1 MKSLLAALCAATAWF
16 AGAAHAT
23 TISLSP
29 VSQTSSLGST
39 VQVDLDISGVNNGA
53 TPSLAAWDVS
63 ISADPTILSFNS
75 ATFGTNLDV
84 LGLGDIQSVTSAAN
98 GTTELYEIS
107 LDSAADLS
115 SLQAQDFTLATL
127 YFNTSGPG
135 ITPLDISIDS
145 LADANGNALEA
156 GVTSATITVAQPA
169 AVPEPSTLAL
179 LLPALAALMWLG
191 NRHRRAA

>member
-16 AGAAHAT
+16 SGAAHAT
-23 TISLSP
+23 TIGLSP

-39 VQVDLDISGVNNGA
+39 VQVDLDISGVNNGT

-84 LGLGDIQSVTSAAN
+84 LGLGDIQSVTSVAN

-127 YFNTSGPG
+127 YFNTSGSG
-135 ITPLDISIDS
+135 TTPLDISIDS
-145 LADANGNALEA
+145 LADANGNALA
-156 GVTSATITVAQPA
+156 ADVTSATITVAQPA